1 MLPVCDCAERIRMNR
16 RTFLASSAVIAIAPG
31 CGRAHA
37 AAKVYRI
44 GWLTAQR
51 EPSLTP
57 FLEPFRDGL
66 REFGYRENDNLE
78 IDYRYG
84 DDNLLRV
91 APLAAELARKPVDLL
106 VVQGA
111 AVPLVYEL
119 KLSTP
124 TVYGFSGDPVVAG
137 FADSLAHPGGN
148 MTGLTFMAA
157 ELNAKRLEIL
167 RDTIPGLQRVAI
179 IANPEHPGSQIERTY
194 SEETAQKLGLETE
207 FFSTSTEDQL
217 TAAFGA
223 MDPRPPQAISLF
235 ADGFAIQYRQRII
248 DYGMKHRAPVI
259 SGWQI
264 FARSGA
270 ICSYGP
276 KLTDSYRRLAY
287 YVDRILKGA
296 RPSDL
301 PIERPTKF
309 EMVVNTKTAKTLG
322 LTFPNSIIVSADEVI
337 E

>member
-1 MLPVCDCAERIRMNR
+1 MNR
-16 RTFLASSAVIAIAPG
+16 RRLLISSAVIAIG
-31 CGRAHA
+31 YRGGHA
-37 AAKVYRI
+37 AAKGFRI

-51 EPSLTP
+51 APSLTP
-57 FLEPFRDGL
+57 FLEAFRGGL
-66 REFGYRENDNLE
+66 AEFGYRESDNLE

-91 APLAAELARKPVDLL
+91 APLTAELTRIPVDLL

-124 TVYGFSGDPVVAG
+124 AVHVFSGDPVVAG
-137 FADSLAHPGGN
+137 FAESLAHPRGN

-167 RDTIPGLQRVAI
+167 RDMIPDLQRVAI

-194 SEETAQKLGLETE
+194 SEEAARKFGLKTE
-207 FFSTSTEDQL
+207 FFGTASEAQL
-217 TAAFGA
+217 ASAFAA
-223 MDPRPPQAISLF
+223 MDQSPPQAISLF
-235 ADGFAIQYRQRII
+235 ADGFAIQYRQQII
-248 DYGMKHRAPVI
+248 DYGMKHRAAVI
-259 SGWQI
+259 SGWPV

-276 KLTDSYRRLAY
+276 KLSESYRRLAY
-287 YVDRILKGA
+287 YVDRVLKGTP
-296 RPSDL
+296 PSEL

-309 EMVVNTKTAKTLG
+309 ETVVNLKTAEALG
-322 LTFPNSIIVSADEVI
+322 LTVPGFIIASADELV

>member
-1 MLPVCDCAERIRMNR
+1 MNR
-16 RTFLASSAVIAIAPG
+16 RDFLTSTVFVATAARYASAQAVT
-31 CGRAHA
+31 
-37 AAKVYRI
+37 KVFRI

-51 EPSLTP
+51 ASSLTP
-57 FLEPFRDGL
+57 FLDVFRSGL
-66 REFGYRENDNLE
+66 AELGYRQGENLE
-78 IDYRYG
+78 IEYRYG

-91 APLAAELARKPVDLL
+91 APLATELMRQQVNLL

-119 KLSTP
+119 KLPMPS
-124 TVYGFSGDPVVAG
+124 VYVFSGDPVVAG
-137 FADSLAHPGGN
+137 IAESLARPGGN
-148 MTGLTFMAA
+148 MTGLTFMAP
-157 ELNAKRLEIL
+157 ELNAKRLELL
-167 RDTIPGLQRVAI
+167 RDMLPSMGRVAI

-207 FFSTSTEDQL
+207 FFSTATEDQL
-217 TAAFGA
+217 SAAFAA

-248 DYGMKHRAPVI
+248 DYGMRHQAPVI
-259 SGWQI
+259 SGWPI

-276 KLTDSYRRLAY
+276 KLSESYRRLAY
-287 YVDRILKGA
+287 YVDRVLKGT

-309 EMVVNTKTAKTLG
+309 EMVVNMKTAKMLG
-322 LTFPNSIIVSADEVI
+322 LTVPNSIIVSADEII

>member
-1 MLPVCDCAERIRMNR
+1 MNR
-16 RTFLASSAVIAIAPG
+16 RTFLASSAVIAIATG
-31 CGRAHA
+31 YVRAQA
-37 AAKVYRI
+37 AAKVFRI

-57 FLEPFRDGL
+57 FLEAFRTSL
-66 REFGYRENDNLE
+66 SEFGYRENDNLE

-84 DDNLLRV
+84 DDNLSRV
-91 APLAAELARKPVDLL
+91 APLAAELVRKPVDLL

-124 TVYGFSGDPVVAG
+124 TVYVFSGDPVVAG
-137 FADSLAHPGGN
+137 FADSLARPRGN
-148 MTGLTFMAA
+148 MTGLTLMAA

-167 RDTIPGLQRVAI
+167 RDTVPGLQRVAI
-179 IANPEHPGSQIERTY
+179 IANSEHPGSQLERAY
-194 SEETAQKLGLETE
+194 SEETAQKLGLTTKYFGTATE
-207 FFSTSTEDQL
+207 GQL
-217 TAAFGA
+217 ASAFAA
-223 MDPRPPQAISLF
+223 MESSPPQAISLF

-259 SGWQI
+259 SGWPV

-276 KLTDSYRRLAY
+276 KLSESYRRLAY
-287 YVDRILKGA
+287 YVDRVLKGTS
-296 RPSDL
+296 PSEL

-309 EMVVNTKTAKTLG
+309 ETVVNLKTAKALG
-322 LTFPNSIIVSADEVI
+322 LNMPDSIIASADELI